1 MSSHAHAE
9 ASAHA
14 PRSLE
19 ATLKAIGVPV
29 AIAVAAAIWLSPTP
43 ETLSLQGHKAL
54 ALFGGIFVIYLT
66 EAIPLAIA
74 SLMVVPLAVLTG
86 TAPLRTALDGF
97 SASPVYLIVG
107 AFILRNRH
115 GEDPAGRTHHLC
127 HPGEVRQRADADH
140 ARRDAGQHRLAFL
153 VPSSTARTA
162 ILLPECLSILTIFGA
177 TARSPFAIN
186 LLLTLTMT
194 NATIGAGVLTATVP
208 NPVTVEFVAKTSGHA
223 ITYAEWL
230 LYGFPPALVMT
241 MFTWWVI
248 QRVFPPEFT
257 AGHDQADARILQN
270 LAAMGSMS
278 SAEWRALT
286 VFVLVTCLWATQGL
300 TGLDTTVVCLMGAC
314 LLFLPRFGVIDWS
327 DANKGV
333 SWQVL
338 LIAGGGVSLGD
349 ILLKTGAANWLAN
362 SIFHALGLAGASAL
376 VVIVVVMFIVQ
387 FMHVMFVGTTAMA
400 TALLPIILAMAT
412 TAGVNPVALALPAG
426 MIIGGY
432 PLLMFYNTLPNI
444 LVYGTGRLRVEDFPR
459 VGVIVCIAA
468 CLLYAL
474 CAATWWHWLGL
485 VRPHTPS
492 SSGEHL

>member
-9 ASAHA
+9 AGAHA

-19 ATLKAIGVPV
+19 AMLRAVGVPLAV
-29 AIAVAAAIWLSPTP
+29 LVAAAIWLSPTP

-54 ALFGGIFVIYLT
+54 ALFGGIFVLYLT
-66 EAIPLAIA
+66 EAIPLAVA

-86 TAPLRTALDGF
+86 TAPLKTALDGF

-107 AFILRNRH
+107 AFILATAMVKTRLAERI
-115 GEDPAGRTHHLC
+115 TYVIL
-127 HPGEVRQRADADH
+127 
-140 ARRDAGQHRLAFL
+140 ARFGSEPTRITLGVTLVNIALAFL

-162 ILLPECLSILTIFGA
+162 ILLPECLSILSIFGA
-177 TARSPFAIN
+177 GARSPFAIN

-208 NPVTVEFVAKTSGHA
+208 NPVTVEFVAKTSGHT

-241 MFTWWVI
+241 LFTWWVI
-248 QRVFPPEFT
+248 QRVFPPEFRD
-257 AGHDQADARILQN
+257 GHEQADARISQN
-270 LAAMGSMS
+270 LAAMGPMS

-314 LLFLPRFGVIDWS
+314 LLFLPRFGVMDWS

-349 ILLKTGAANWLAN
+349 ILMKTGAANWLAN

-432 PLLMFYNTLPNI
+432 PLLMCYNTLPNI
-444 LVYGTGRLRVEDFPR
+444 LVYGTGRLRVEDFPK

-485 VRPHTPS
+485 V
-492 SSGEHL
+492 